1 VGVFPVFLVKIKKI
15 EVLNICSL
23 GLGCLFSELSQPR
36 LSHMEN
42 LFIEGHEE
50 RPTISFDAE
59 TGVLEITD
67 SSYPEYTN
75 EIYNPVM
82 EWLAE
87 YLSEEGREIA
97 FNFKLDYFNTST
109 SFRFQQ
115 IINQLNDYH
124 LEKAGN
130 VTINWYYEEG
140 DIDMLENGEDYS
152 KDAKVPFNLI
162 PYQT

>member
-1 VGVFPVFLVKIKKI
+1 M
-15 EVLNICSL
+15 ESL
-23 GLGCLFSELSQPR
+23 HIQ
-36 LSHMEN
+36 
-42 LFIEGHEE
+42 GHEE
-50 RPTISFDAE
+50 RPSIHFDAE
-59 TGVLEITD
+59 TGILEITE

-82 EWLAE
+82 EWLQE
-87 YLSEEGREIA
+87 YLSVEGRKIA

-115 IINQLNDYH
+115 IINKLNDYYMN
-124 LEKAGN
+124 KNGD
-130 VTINWYYEEG
+130 VTINWYYEDG

-162 PYQT
+162 AYEE